1 MSLLAG
7 SAPPASDPAPTPTPT
22 PTGAGPGFWRRHRA
36 MLLVGLGFA
45 LAVALAVATNGPA
58 RTGEPLDPD
67 NPGPEGTRALARVLD
82 DQGVEVQVAR
92 GLEELEATE
101 VGADDTVV
109 VTSTDL
115 LGEGV
120 AARLREHAGQA
131 RVVLVEPTA
140 LAASLLGL
148 RVEGE
153 NARPDPDA
161 DGWEATCDLAGLE
174 GLRVDVDDATTYREP
189 GSGASPGAGCF
200 PADGAG
206 GPGSLLVRQDGVVL
220 LGAGQALTNDQV
232 LRADNAAVALR
243 LLGGGP
249 RLVWFVPRV
258 EDLGAQD
265 AVGVGELLPPW
276 IRPGL
281 WLLALAALAL
291 LLWRARRLGPL
302 ATEPLPVVVKAVETT
317 LSRGR
322 LYRRA
327 GDRAH
332 AAAALRTATRRRL
345 AARLGL
351 DRREA
356 TDAASTGGGDDAL
369 ARRVAEHTGR
379 ETGAVAALLGT
390 GAPAPTTDRQLVQ
403 LATDLAALEEEV
415 RHP

>member
-7 SAPPASDPAPTPTPT
+7 SAPPTADPASAG
-22 PTGAGPGFWRRHRA
+22 TGAGFWRRHRA

-45 LAVALAVATNGPA
+45 LAVALAVVTNGPA

-101 VGADDTVV
+101 VGAGDTLVV
-109 VTSTDL
+109 SSTDL

-120 AARLREHAGQA
+120 VARLREHAGQA
-131 RVVLVEPTA
+131 RIVLVEPTG
-140 LAASLLGL
+140 LAASLFDVGL
-148 RVEGE
+148 ESE
-153 NARPDPDA
+153 NALPEGDT
-161 DGWEATCDLAGLE
+161 DGWEASCDLAGLE
-174 GLRVDVDDATTYREP
+174 GLRVDVDDATTYLD
-189 GSGASPGAGCF
+189 PGATSPPDEACF

-206 GPGSLLVRQDGVVL
+206 GPGALVVEREGVVL

-243 LLGGGP
+243 LLGGDP
-249 RLVWFVPRV
+249 RLVWFVPRLD
-258 EDLGAQD
+258 DLGAQE
-265 AVGVGELLPPW
+265 AVGIGELLPPW

-281 WLLALAALAL
+281 WVLALAALAL
-291 LLWRARRLGPL
+291 LVWRARRLGPL

-332 AAAALRTATRRRL
+332 AATALRTATRRRL

-356 TDAASTGGGDDAL
+356 AAPSAASPGGADHDAL

-379 ETGAVAALLGT
+379 EAAAVAALLGA
-390 GAPAPTTDRQLVQ
+390 GATAPTTDRQLVQ
-403 LATDLAALEEEV
+403 LATDLATLEEEV

>member
-7 SAPPASDPAPTPTPT
+7 SAPAPADPAPASA
-22 PTGAGPGFWRRHRA
+22 GAGPGSWRRHRA

-67 NPGPEGTRALARVLD
+67 NPGPEGTRAIARVLD
-82 DQGVEVQVAR
+82 DQGVEVQVVR
-92 GLEELEATE
+92 GLEELGSTRL
-101 VGADDTVV
+101 GSGDTLVV
-109 VTSTDL
+109 SSTDL

-120 AARLREHAGQA
+120 VARLREQAGPA

-140 LAASLLGL
+140 LAASLFGVRLQ
-148 RVEGE
+148 GE
-153 NARPDPDA
+153 SALPDGETE
-161 DGWEATCDLAGLE
+161 GWEAGCDLADLD
-174 GLRVDVDDATTYREP
+174 GLRLDVDAATTYLD
-189 GSGASPGAGCF
+189 PGATSPPRGACF

-206 GPGSLLVRQDGVVL
+206 GPGALLVERDGVVL

-249 RLVWFVPRV
+249 RLVWFVPRLD
-258 EDLGAQD
+258 DLGTQE

-281 WLLALAALAL
+281 WVLALAALAL

-332 AAAALRTATRRRL
+332 AATALRTATRRRL
-345 AARLGL
+345 TARLGL

-356 TDAASTGGGDDAL
+356 TVTGTDPDAL
-369 ARRVAEHTGR
+369 VRRIAEHTGR
-379 ETGAVAALLGT
+379 ESDAVAALLGA
-390 GAPAPTTDRQLVQ
+390 GAAPPTTDRQLVQ
-403 LATDLAALEEEV
+403 LATDLHTLEEEV